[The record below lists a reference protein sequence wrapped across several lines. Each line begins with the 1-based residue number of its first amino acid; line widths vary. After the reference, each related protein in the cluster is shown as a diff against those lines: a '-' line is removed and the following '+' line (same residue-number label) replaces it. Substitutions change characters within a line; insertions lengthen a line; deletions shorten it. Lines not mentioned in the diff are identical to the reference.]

1 MKIYKIVCQP
11 FSDIPDPSLDSMIR
25 RFKDSHPNAG
35 IRYIR
40 GFLLQQGMRV
50 PRSRIIASL
59 TRVDDVAKVILRNK
73 TIKRREYK
81 SARPNA
87 LWHLDG
93 HHKLGPWGIVI
104 HGIVDGFDRLVRTI
118 NSKLH

>member
-1 MKIYKIVCQP
+1 
-11 FSDIPDPSLDSMIR
+11 MIK

-40 GFLLQQGMRV
+40 GFFLHQGIRV
-50 PRSRIIASL
+50 QRSRILGSL
-59 TRVDDVAKVILRNK
+59 TRVDNVAKVVLRNK

-87 LWHLDG
+87 LWHIDG

-104 HGIVDGFDRLVRTI
+104 HGITDGFDRVVRLVDL
-118 NSKLH
+118 SDLSC

>member
-1 MKIYKIVCQP
+1 MKLYKIIRQP
-11 FSDIPDPSLDSMIR
+11 FSTILDPLLDLKIKQ
-25 RFKDSHPNAG
+25 FKDSHPNAG

-40 GFLLQQGMRV
+40 GFLLQQGIRV
-50 PRSRIIASL
+50 QRSRITASL
-59 TRVDDVAKVILRNK
+59 SRVDDVAKVVLRNK

-104 HGIVDGFDRLVRTI
+104 HGIIDGFDRVVWTV
-118 NSKLH
+118 NPQPY